1 LLAFT
6 TLQGVVILSNI
17 KAESLLKER
26 RVLSNN
32 SFLDMV
38 IWRVPQPLPGCSHR
52 YKYRLAFVV
61 NGDCILRFDSES
73 GKGDHKHAGKK
84 EVSYNFETL
93 AQLVDDFLADVDQ
106 WRQVHEYSHD

>member
-1 LLAFT
+1 MLVYT
-6 TLQGVVILSNI
+6 TLRGVAILSNM

-38 IWRVPQPLPGCSHR
+38 IWRIPQSLPGCSHR
-52 YKYRLAFVV
+52 FKYRLAFVV
-61 NGDCILRFDSES
+61 DGVCILRFDNET
-73 GKGDHKHAGKK
+73 GKDDHKHVGEK
-84 EVSYNFETL
+84 EISYTFETL
-93 AQLVDDFLADVDQ
+93 AQLVDDFLADVNQ